1 MLTSPVKSTAS
12 IFDPT
17 QTNLPP
23 SFVAFSTKVKD
34 VMIGRVTTTGVGL
47 TVGVVDDPDP
57 DEPDPVEP
65 EPVEPEPEEIEPDE
79 PDEPEPEGTEGAGA
93 DGTDGGAGTLKVSD
107 ADGVLAALVPIALVA
122 STVNVYAVPA
132 TKPVITQLVAV
143 VVVHV

>member
-1 MLTSPVKSTAS
+1 VLTSPVKSTAS

-57 DEPDPVEP
+57 DEPDPDEPDPVEPDPVEPDPVEP

-107 ADGVLAALVPIALVA
+107 ADGVLTALVPIALVA
-122 STVNVYAVPA
+122 STVNV
-132 TKPVITQLVAV
+132 
-143 VVVHV
+143 